1 MIEEVVQV
9 SRIEGKEIW
18 IEAGRQSACAACSS
32 KKSCGQGALSDWMS
46 GKSVEL
52 TVLNPQ
58 SLIPQVGQSVVV
70 GLEEGSL
77 IKASV
82 MVYFLP
88 LLALILAAVATRT
101 LGGSEDYQIL
111 SGLIGLSVGFAVA
124 RWVTSRN
131 TSGGCYQPILLRLAG

>member
-9 SRIEGKEIW
+9 SRIEGEEIW
-18 IEAGRQSACAACSS
+18 IEASRQSACAACSA

-46 GKSVEL
+46 GKAVEL
-52 TVLNPQ
+52 TVLNPNRV
-58 SLIPQVGQSVVV
+58 LPQVGQSVVI

-88 LLALILAAVATRT
+88 LLALILASVATRII
-101 LGGSEDYQIL
+101 GGSENVQIL
-111 SGLIGLSVGFAVA
+111 AGLVGLVVGFVFA
-124 RWVTSRN
+124 RWISTRKS
-131 TSGGCYQPILLRLAG
+131 SEGCYQPVLLRLVS

>member
-9 SRIEGKEIW
+9 SRIEGEEIW
-18 IEAGRQSACAACSS
+18 IEASRQSACAACSS
-32 KKSCGQGALSDWMS
+32 KNSCGQGALSDWMS

-52 TVLNPQ
+52 SVLNPN
-58 SLIPQVGQSVVV
+58 SIFPKVGQSVVV

-88 LLALILAAVATRT
+88 LLTLILAAVAVRT
-101 LGGSEDYQIL
+101 LGGSENFQIL
-111 SGLIGLSVGFAVA
+111 AGVAGLLLGFAAA

-131 TSGGCYQPILLRLAG
+131 TAGGCYQPVLLRLAG